1 MVAKKTIKP
10 QSVQLAYEDYERL
23 LQIEQE
29 FLGQK
34 EQQVKKRH
42 VLRGLAELADY
53 FKSSI
58 TTVWRMK
65 NEEWFR
71 PALVQHGRTILVD
84 ADLAWDLACK
94 HSHKCVYGK
103 SKPEISDRDA
113 EPEE

>member
-1 MVAKKTIKP
+1 MVTKKTIKP

-34 EQQVKKRH
+34 EQQVKKRYI
-42 VLRGLAELADY
+42 LRGLAELADY

-71 PALVQHGRTILVD
+71 PALVQHGRMILVD

-103 SKPEISDRDA
+103 SKPVLETL
-113 EPEE
+113 EEEK